1 MMIRNLEHKECIH
14 ILTNNYIGHL
24 AYIDNGKPF
33 VAPITYFYDK
43 NINAIIGYSAEG
55 HKVKAMRKNPSVS
68 MEVSEIDS
76 VNSWDSI
83 LVHGQYKELFG
94 SEAKAHLHDFS
105 LGVKDLIVRKE
116 HRKLDFISQFSSKI
130 YKDDFPI
137 IFLIIIEE
145 ITGKMR
151 RHQNHI

>member
-1 MMIRNLEHKECIH
+1 MIRHLNDNECIR
-14 ILTNNYIGHL
+14 ILANNYIGHL
-24 AYIDNGKPF
+24 SYIYNGKPF
-33 VAPITYFYDK
+33 IAPITYFYDK

-55 HKVKAMRKNPSVS
+55 HKVKAMRKHTAVS

-76 VNSWDSI
+76 VNTWDSI
-83 LVHGQYKELFG
+83 LVHGHYQELYG

-116 HRKLDFISQFSSKI
+116 HRKLDFISQFSSQI

-137 IFLIIIEE
+137 IFLIKIDE

-151 RHQNHI
+151 RHKD